1 MEIKKIRKFTNGF
14 VASIKLND
22 GRLIETTNTFLP
34 LSTELRGMKQN
45 RLTNEIIEE
54 AKKVS
59 NPKKYW
65 KQKNMIGVSIQAGCP
80 IMCKFCEVTKVTNFL
95 RMGWRNLTD
104 DEIIEQVELA
114 IKTTNHIFGFD
125 LYNEDPKSFGLFR
138 ILFTRMGEP
147 ALNDNV
153 VSAIRKLKLKFKKYP
168 LRIQVSTIG
177 LKGYSE
183 KLVDELINI
192 ENEFDENFI
201 ELQFSIHSTSN
212 EFRKWL
218 QSPNILTNE
227 EINELAKK
235 FYYSR
240 KHNWKVTL
248 NFTLTDKTPFSIDE
262 LKKQFDPEV
271 VFIKLSPLNETE
283 TSKEYGLHSKFKNI
297 NKI

>member
-1 MEIKKIRKFTNGF
+1 MEVKKIRTFTNGY
-14 VASIKLND
+14 VMSIKLND

-54 AKKVS
+54 SKKMS

-80 IMCKFCEVTKVTNFL
+80 IMCKFCEVNKVT
-95 RMGWRNLTD
+95 RKYGWRNLTD
-104 DEIIEQVELA
+104 EEMVNQVELA

-125 LYNEDPKSFGLFR
+125 LYNEDPKSFGLLR

-147 ALNDNV
+147 ALNIHNL
-153 VSAIRKLKLKFKKYP
+153 VSAIRKLKTKFQEYP

-192 ENEFDENFI
+192 ENEFDENFV

-283 TSKEYGLHSKFKNI
+283 TSKEYELHSKFKNI

>member
-1 MEIKKIRKFTNGF
+1 MEVKKIRKFANGY
-14 VASIKLND
+14 VMSIKLNDGD

-59 NPKKYW
+59 NW

-80 IMCKFCEVTKVTNFL
+80 IMCKFCEVNKVTK

-125 LYNEDPKSFGLFR
+125 LYNEDPKSFGLLR

-147 ALNDNV
+147 ALNIHNV
-153 VSAIRKLKLKFKKYP
+153 VSAIRKLKIKFQEYP

-240 KHNWKVTL
+240 KHDWKVTL

-283 TSKEYGLHSKFKNI
+283 TSKEYELHSKFKNM

>member
-1 MEIKKIRKFTNGF
+1 MEVKKIRKFANGY
-14 VASIKLND
+14 VMSIKLNDGD

-80 IMCKFCEVTKVTNFL
+80 IMCKFCEVNKVTK

-125 LYNEDPKSFGLFR
+125 LYNEDPKSFGLLR

-147 ALNDNV
+147 ALNIHNV
-153 VSAIRKLKLKFKKYP
+153 VSAIRKLKIKFQEYP

-177 LKGYSE
+177 LKE

-283 TSKEYGLHSKFKNI
+283 TSKEYELHSKFKNI